1 MLCSISKHWERV
13 NKFRR
18 ARLCKRK
25 SKYEAAEHRS
35 RSAST
40 PHACDQTRLP
50 LQTSQ
55 SSDCTSFFTPGTEK
69 YPQIYSGFGCLLI
82 SYNIPVKFKLLV
94 RLGYANPRIFYLILL
109 PIWIYGELQTSKT
122 QTGMEMEGHSFSFP
136 STLLFRSVCPSLPN
150 KDAISKK
157 IASHFIDKPPPPPNF
172 SSANRDKHSNKK
184 AATWPKN
191 RRMTDKFQRVRMED

>member
-1 MLCSISKHWERV
+1 MTHGVWNTTRPGSLLGVCQHHGQAFACLKRFGFWSAKRCRGRRKEMLCSISKHWERV

-94 RLGYANPRIFYLILL
+94 RLGYANPRIFYLIL
-109 PIWIYGELQTSKT
+109 
-122 QTGMEMEGHSFSFP
+122 
-136 STLLFRSVCPSLPN
+136 
-150 KDAISKK
+150 
-157 IASHFIDKPPPPPNF
+157 
-172 SSANRDKHSNKK
+172 
-184 AATWPKN
+184 
-191 RRMTDKFQRVRMED
+191 